1 MKNENNSNY
10 VEIPVNG
17 VILEGNLVIP
27 ENAKGIVVFAHGS
40 GSSRFSSRNSF
51 VAKKLETNGLATLLM
66 DLLTREE
73 KRIDVKTVEFRFD
86 IKLLSNRLIGV
97 TDWIQQNE
105 NTKELNIG
113 YFGSSTGAAAAL
125 IAAASQPKIISAIV
139 SRGGR
144 TDLAEYYLS
153 RVNAP
158 VLLVIGSNDAFVI
171 KINRETMHKL
181 NTKKKLEI
189 VTGASHLFE
198 EPGTLEVVAEL
209 AAEWF
214 KKHLERG
221 I

>member
-125 IAAASQPKIISAIV
+125 IAAASQPKIIRAIV